1 MNIGLHHS
9 LVFFSSRFSAPW
21 TSGGWLLHIVCC
33 QSKCLFFSEFL
44 TDHPALISIHSQY
57 PLSLLH
63 HPVLF
68 YLEHLSLV
76 NITVCSFFMCLLI
89 FSCDPHMEGL
99 YEQETCLFCPSLK
112 SVPEEHLG
120 HSCSVA
126 KLHLTLYGSKDCSP
140 PGFPVLYCLPGFAQI
155 HVHWVSDAI
164 HWSGVPCPSPG
175 VLPDPGIESAPLLFP
190 ALAGRFFITR
200 ATYEDL
206 RT

>member
-1 MNIGLHHS
+1 MNIGFHHS

-33 QSKCLFFSEFL
+33 QSKYLFFSEFL

-89 FSCDPHMEGL
+89 FGYDPHMEGL

-112 SVPEEHLG
+112 SVLEQHLG

-126 KLHLTLYGSKDCSP
+126 KLHLTLCGSKDCSP
-140 PGFPVLYCLPGFAQI
+140 PRL
-155 HVHWVSDAI
+155 
-164 HWSGVPCPSPG
+164 PCPLLSPR
-175 VLPDPGIESAPLLFP
+175 ICSNSCPLSQWCYPLEWGAMP
-190 ALAGRFFITR
+190 SSRGTSWPRDRISPSSVSCIGRQIL
-200 ATYEDL
+200 YP
-206 RT
+206 